1 MLFVGTSITC
11 RSLIINIRTYSNE
24 VILIFNACKM
34 SPKFIIFN
42 FFLGGGGGNQGP
54 RYIEGQQSLRRLAR
68 QIMMTMINYRSVSR
82 SL

>member
-42 FFLGGGGGNQGP
+42 FFWGGGWKPGAEIYRGTTKPTPFGKGNNDDDD
-54 RYIEGQQSLRRLAR
+54 EL
-68 QIMMTMINYRSVSR
+68 
-82 SL
+82 